1 MNHEIK
7 LGSIP
12 TKGGYMDKQGY
23 GVYSIY
29 GTAITITNDGGGIG
43 HNKGGLFLI
52 IEKIY
57 GNKCDK

>member
-1 MNHEIK
+1 MCKKQMNNEIK

-29 GTAITITNDGGGIG
+29 GTAITITNDGGVLGIIRAVC
-43 HNKGGLFLI
+43 F
-52 IEKIY
+52 
-57 GNKCDK
+57 